1 MPSRNSRRGGRT
13 QGSRQRRGG
22 PTSRMDHLPGGL
34 PPDKVVEPTVDAIS
48 KLLNYLEM
56 VKNYP
61 RMNFVELRR
70 LVPMMQA
77 VENPS
82 EEFSLLLK
90 GFELEF
96 ESDNGA
102 VTRVADLVSEQPES
116 LVQMLLRMREG

>member
-1 MPSRNSRRGGRT
+1 
-13 QGSRQRRGG
+13 
-22 PTSRMDHLPGGL
+22 
-34 PPDKVVEPTVDAIS
+34 
-48 KLLNYLEM
+48 
-56 VKNYP
+56 
-61 RMNFVELRR
+61 
-70 LVPMMQA
+70 MMQA